1 MRKIKKRIIKVCP
14 VCHSPKIK
22 LSSIF
27 DGWLT
32 PEVYICMDCG
42 YKGPIV
48 LEIEGYKECSK
59 PRGT

>member
-1 MRKIKKRIIKVCP
+1 MCP

-48 LEIEGYKECSK
+48 LEIEVTKNARNHEK
-59 PRGT
+59 RN